1 MTSRRVRVLPMRPRD
16 IDEEHRVSTPLEL
29 LFDLSFVVAVSQ
41 AADQL
46 NAALG
51 AGHFHTAVLSY
62 LLVFFAIWWAWVNFT
77 WFASA
82 YDVDDLLYRLFT
94 FVQIIG
100 VLILA
105 AGVESAFTAGN
116 FTVMTIGYVVMRIAM
131 VAQWLRAA
139 AGDPA
144 ARPAALRYAAC
155 ISILQVGWVLR
166 LLLPQPEALWVFF
179 VLAVGEM
186 LVPVLRRAGGA
197 RGGTPWHPGHIAE
210 RYGLF
215 TLIVLGECIA
225 AVTVALHGASPSHGV
240 SAGLVAVIAGAV
252 LIVFSIWWW
261 YFENPAEEGLRMS
274 RQLVFVWGYGH
285 YVVLGSLGALGA
297 GLQLAAA
304 GSHGA
309 LSTMEATTAG
319 LAVAVPVA
327 AYLVVTGVLQARL
340 GSQWSGRVP
349 VVCGASVVLLG
360 LGGSASGLGI
370 GLATLLMGVMVAALV
385 VWDELRRDRAPLLR
399 AQGLAERP
407 RRRRRRVAPRV
418 PTVTPRITGCRRTP
432 PSRIVAPPRRGRAGP
447 DVRRDPAAVGRAA
460 GRHGGTTFL
469 AQRRGRGSGTPPRRA
484 RRRPRRQARGAAEP
498 GRTERHAAARAAE
511 RSGTGTGRGGGA
523 ASQRRSPGTARERP
537 VGPGQRARA
546 GPPAPGPAYAARAPG
561 RARRPR

>member
-1 MTSRRVRVLPMRPRD
+1 MTSRRLRVLPMRPRD
-16 IDEEHRVSTPLEL
+16 IDEKHRASTPLEL

-51 AGHFHTAVLSY
+51 AGRFHTAIVSY

-105 AGVESAFTAGN
+105 AGVESAFTTGN
-116 FTVMTIGYVVMRIAM
+116 FTIMTIGYVVMRVAM

-144 ARPAALRYAAC
+144 SRPAALRYAAC
-155 ISILQVGWVLR
+155 ISILQVGWVVR
-166 LLLPQPEALWVFF
+166 LFLPQPEALWFF
-179 VLAVGEM
+179 YILGVGEM
-186 LVPVLRRAGGA
+186 LVPSYAERAA
-197 RGGTPWHPGHIAE
+197 PGGTPWHPGHIAE

-225 AVTVALHGASPSHGV
+225 AVTVALHSASRSHGI
-240 SAGLVAVIAGAV
+240 SAGLVAVVAGAV
-252 LIVFSIWWW
+252 LLIFAIWWW
-261 YFENPAEEGLRMS
+261 YFENPAEEGLRLS
-274 RQLVFVWGYGH
+274 RQLAFIWGYGH

-304 GSHGA
+304 SSHGA
-309 LSTMEATTAG
+309 LSSTTATTAG

-340 GSQWSGRVP
+340 GPQWPGRVTA
-349 VVCGASVVLLG
+349 VCAASVVVLLLG
-360 LGGSASGLGI
+360 
-370 GLATLLMGVMVAALV
+370 GLANGLSVGLSTLLMGVVVAALV
-385 VWDELRRDRAPLLR
+385 TFDELQRDR
-399 AQGLAERP
+399 RP
-407 RRRRRRVAPRV
+407 V
-418 PTVTPRITGCRRTP
+418 P
-432 PSRIVAPPRRGRAGP
+432 
-447 DVRRDPAAVGRAA
+447 DPA
-460 GRHGGTTFL
+460 
-469 AQRRGRGSGTPPRRA
+469 S
-484 RRRPRRQARGAAEP
+484 
-498 GRTERHAAARAAE
+498 
-511 RSGTGTGRGGGA
+511 S
-523 ASQRRSPGTARERP
+523 
-537 VGPGQRARA
+537 
-546 GPPAPGPAYAARAPG
+546 
-561 RARRPR
+561 